1 MLAYVFPGQGSQHIG
16 MGMAMYDNNSEAKR
30 LFDRAD
36 EILGFDLS
44 KIIFDGTEEELKQT
58 AVTQPA
64 VFVHS
69 YVSAAILGAEEQ
81 PEMVAGHSLGEFT
94 ALAISGALTFEDA
107 VRLVHMRAVAMQK
120 ACDEAPSTMA
130 AIIGLTDEQVEEICG
145 NILDKLVIPANYNS
159 PGQVVI
165 SGSIEG
171 VNEAIAEAKKANAK
185 RAIPLKV
192 SGAFHSPLMEPARQ
206 ELEAA
211 IHQTNFSAPRCP
223 IYQNV
228 DGLPHTDPKEIENN
242 LVKQLTAPVL
252 WSQTVQRMI
261 ADGADRFIEFGPGNT
276 LQGLIRRIDKSVTV
290 EGREG

>member
-16 MGMAMYDNNSEAKR
+16 MGVAMYDNNPEAKR
-30 LFDRAD
+30 LFDLAD
-36 EILGFDLS
+36 EILGFKLS
-44 KIIFDGTEEELKQT
+44 ETIFDGTEEELKQT

-69 YVSAAILGAEEQ
+69 YVSAVILGSDEQ
-81 PEMVAGHSLGEFT
+81 PDMVAGHSLGEFT
-94 ALAISGALTFEDA
+94 ALVLSGALTYEDA

-130 AIIGLTDEQVEEICG
+130 AIIGLSDEKVEEICG

-171 VNEAIAEAKKANAK
+171 VKEAVEEAKKANAK

-192 SGAFHSPLMEPARQ
+192 SGAFHSPLMEPARR
-206 ELEAA
+206 ELEEA
-211 IHQTNFSAPRCP
+211 IHRTRFAAPRCP
-223 IYQNV
+223 VYQNV
-228 DGLPHTDPKEIENN
+228 DALPHTDPKEIEAN

-252 WSQTVQRMI
+252 WSQTVQHMI

-276 LQGLIRRIDKSVTV
+276 LQGLIRRIDRSVTV

>member
-16 MGMAMYDNNSEAKR
+16 MGVAMYDTNPEAKR

-36 EILGFDLS
+36 EVLGFDLS
-44 KIIFDGTEEELKQT
+44 KTIFEGTEDELKQT
-58 AVTQPA
+58 QVTQPA

-69 YVSAAILGAEEQ
+69 YISAVILGGEEQ
-81 PEMVAGHSLGEFT
+81 PDMVAGHSLGEFT
-94 ALAISGALTFEDA
+94 ALAIAGALSFEDA
-107 VRLVHMRAVAMQK
+107 VRLVQTRARAMQR
-120 ACDEAPSTMA
+120 ACEEAPSTMA

-192 SGAFHSPLMEPARQ
+192 SGAFHSPLMEPARR
-206 ELEAA
+206 ELEEA
-211 IHQTNFSAPRCP
+211 IHKTHFATPRCP
-223 IYQNV
+223 VYQNV
-228 DGLPHTDPKEIENN
+228 DAKAYTDPKQIEAN
-242 LVKQLTAPVL
+242 LVKQLTSPVR
-252 WSQTVQRMI
+252 WSQTVQNMI

-276 LQGLIRRIDKSVTV
+276 LQGLIRRIDRSVTV

>member
-16 MGMAMYDNNSEAKR
+16 MGVAMYDNNAEAKR

-36 EILGFDLS
+36 EILGFSLS
-44 KIIFDGTEEELKQT
+44 KTIFDGTEEELKQT

-69 YVSAAILGAEEQ
+69 YISAMVLGAEEK
-81 PEMVAGHSLGEFT
+81 PNMVAGHSLGEFT
-94 ALAISGALTFEDA
+94 ALAIAGALTFEDA

-130 AIIGLTDEQVEEICG
+130 AIIGLSDEQVEEICG

-171 VNEAIAEAKKANAK
+171 VNEAIEAAKKANAK

-192 SGAFHSPLMEPARQ
+192 SGAFHSPLMEPARR
-206 ELEAA
+206 ELEEA
-211 IHQTNFSAPRCP
+211 IHQTTFSAPRCP

-228 DGLPHTDPKEIENN
+228 DALPHTDPKEIEDN

-252 WSQTVQRMI
+252 WSQTVQHMI

>member
-1 MLAYVFPGQGSQHIG
+1 MLAYVFPGQGAQHIG
-16 MGMAMYDNNSEAKR
+16 MGVSMYDNNPKAKE

-36 EILGFDLS
+36 EILGFRLS
-44 KIIFDGTEEELKQT
+44 NIIFDGTEEDLKQT
-58 AVTQPA
+58 RVTQPA

-69 YVSAAILGAEEQ
+69 YVSAVILGGEEE
-81 PEMVAGHSLGEFT
+81 PDMVAGHSLGEFT
-94 ALAISGALTFEDA
+94 ALALSGALSFDDA
-107 VRLVHMRAVAMQK
+107 LRLVYTRAQAMQR
-120 ACDEAPSTMA
+120 ACEESPSTMA
-130 AIIGLTDEQVEEICG
+130 AIIGLTDAQVEEICA

-165 SGSIEG
+165 SGTVEG
-171 VNEAIAEAKKANAK
+171 VNQAIEEAKKAGAK

-211 IHQTNFSAPRCP
+211 IHETSFDTPRCP

-228 DGLPHTDPKEIENN
+228 DARPYTDPKKIEEN
-242 LVKQLTAPVL
+242 LVKQLTSPVR
-252 WSQTVQRMI
+252 WSQSVQQMVS
-261 ADGADRFIEFGPGNT
+261 DGADRFIEFGPGNT
-276 LQGLIRRIDKSVTV
+276 LQGLIRRIDRSVTV